1 MKQSF
6 LLFLTLVG
14 LTIFTP
20 HTAYSLTM
28 SQFMKICES
37 STKSCEEQPL
47 LNAYVGGAL
56 DVIAVLDEESSY
68 LDGLYCLEPSG
79 LFDVKAIIGF
89 MQAHHRD
96 YADKNAMLLV
106 VRYLRENGGCQ

>member
-6 LLFLTLVG
+6 LLILTLVG
-14 LTIFTP
+14 LTVFTP
-20 HTAYSLTM
+20 NNAFSLTM
-28 SQFMKICES
+28 SQFMEICES
-37 STKSCEEQPL
+37 STASCEELPI

-68 LDGLYCLEPSG
+68 LKQLYCREPSS

-89 MQAHHRD
+89 MQAHHPD

-106 VRYLRENGGCQ
+106 VRYLQENGGCQ